1 MRKKNAG
8 ALFMDFHVSPDD
20 RVGATPKKGTR
31 SERTVPA
38 KKAARGARIEPGFG
52 DGDIYVDDERQER
65 APRGKA
71 PRGRAPKAKKTRGG
85 RRERRP
91 LTLFG
96 VIWKLISWLFILGIW
111 GALAL
116 GAVVVYYAVQLPSS
130 DTWKVP
136 DEGSCTA

>member
-8 ALFMDFHVSPDD
+8 ALYMDFHVSPED

-31 SERTVPA
+31 SERSAPA
-38 KKAARGARIEPGFG
+38 KKAARGARIEPGFS
-52 DGDIYVDDERQER
+52 DDDIHVDDERQERTER

-71 PRGRAPKAKKTRGG
+71 PRGRAPKSKKGRG

-96 VIWKLISWLFILGIW
+96 VIWKLI
-111 GALAL
+111 
-116 GAVVVYYAVQLPSS
+116 
-130 DTWKVP
+130 
-136 DEGSCTA
+136 